1 MQLTMQL
8 TTEQRVFLVTEW
20 THSRSMQQVAQS
32 FRRRFPDRKVP
43 AKSTSWKNLRK
54 YQAEGTSLNLNKGR
68 SGRPRSVRMEDNV
81 AVVQQQQGENPQV
94 SAKRNDEKMKLVC
107 SS

>member
-1 MQLTMQL
+1 MQL

-20 THSRSMQQVAQS
+20 THSGSLQQVAQA
-32 FRRRFPDRKVP
+32 FRRRFPDRNVP
-43 AKSTSWKNLRK
+43 AKSTIWKNVSK

-68 SGRPRSVRMEDNV
+68 SGRPRSVRTEDNV
-81 AVVQQQQGENPQV
+81 AAVQQQLGENPQV